1 MSVYAG
7 FVDAGFLHAE
17 GARSLKIERGEAR
30 LDALGVV
37 EWFKQLR
44 ENGDDAI
51 SSVRNADFLRA
62 YWYDGA
68 LRPDHE
74 GYKKQSQY
82 FYALAETAGVQL
94 RLGNIA
100 ERRPSYEPHIRAAL
114 KQTASALGIGE
125 QEFFE
130 EFNQHWEFR
139 PERKQKGVDTLIALD
154 MVRFAGQKVFDT
166 AVLISGDQDLAG
178 AVQTTQDMGCRVVIA
193 TPGEGSVSKELKKLA
208 DEVIIFSQNDLKTM
222 VGKRK
227 PKASSLEN
235 SKNR

>member
-7 FVDAGFLHAE
+7 FVDAGFLEAE
-17 GARSLKIERGEAR
+17 GARKLKLKRGEAR

-51 SSVRNADFLRA
+51 SSVSHAEFLRA

-68 LRPDHE
+68 FRPDHK

-82 FYALAETAGVQL
+82 FDALATTAGVQM

-100 ERRPSYEPHIRAAL
+100 ERSPSYEPELRAAL
-114 KQTASALGIGE
+114 KRTAGALGIGE

-130 EFNQHWEFR
+130 EFSQHWKFL

-154 MVRFAGQKVFDT
+154 MVRFASQKVFDI

-178 AVQTTQDMGCRVVIA
+178 AVQTTQDMGRRVVIA
-193 TPGEGSVSKELKKLA
+193 TPNEGSVSKELKKLA
-208 DEVIIFSQNDLKTM
+208 DAVITLDKKDLQKM
-222 VGKRK
+222 IVKR
-227 PKASSLEN
+227 P
-235 SKNR
+235 

>member
-17 GARSLKIERGEAR
+17 GARSQKIERGEAR

-44 ENGDDAI
+44 ESGDDAI
-51 SSVRNADFLRA
+51 SGLRNADFLRA

-68 LRPDHE
+68 LRPDQE

-100 ERRPSYEPHIRAAL
+100 ERRPSYDRI
-114 KQTASALGIGE
+114 SATLS
-125 QEFFE
+125 
-130 EFNQHWEFR
+130 
-139 PERKQKGVDTLIALD
+139 RKL
-154 MVRFAGQKVFDT
+154 
-166 AVLISGDQDLAG
+166 LARWG
-178 AVQTTQDMGCRVVIA
+178 
-193 TPGEGSVSKELKKLA
+193 
-208 DEVIIFSQNDLKTM
+208 
-222 VGKRK
+222 
-227 PKASSLEN
+227 
-235 SKNR
+235 

>member
-7 FVDAGFLHAE
+7 FVDAGFLHAA
-17 GARSLKIERGEAR
+17 GARRLKTEKKKVR

-51 SSVRNADFLRA
+51 SSVRQAEFLRA
-62 YWYDGA
+62 YWYDGV
-68 LRPDHE
+68 LRPDQE
-74 GYKKQSQY
+74 GYERQSQY

-94 RLGNIA
+94 RLGKIA
-100 ERRPSYEPHIRAAL
+100 ERRPSYERHIRNAL
-114 KQTASALGIGE
+114 KKTAGALGIGE

-130 EFNQHWEFR
+130 EFNRHWKFL

-154 MVRFAGQKVFDT
+154 MVRFASQKVFDT

-178 AVQTTQDMGCRVVIA
+178 AVQTTQDMGRRVVIA
-193 TPGEGSVSKELKKLA
+193 TPNEGSVSKELKNLA
-208 DEVIIFSQNDLKTM
+208 DAVITLDEKDLQKMIVKRPEND
-222 VGKRK
+222 
-227 PKASSLEN
+227 
-235 SKNR
+235 

>member
-1 MSVYAG
+1 MSVFAG
-7 FVDAGFLHAE
+7 FVDAGFLHAA
-17 GARSLKIERGEAR
+17 GARSLKAKRDETR
-30 LDALGVV
+30 LVALGVV

-51 SSVRNADFLRA
+51 SSVRNAEFLRA

-68 LRPDHE
+68 FRPDRK
-74 GYKKQSQY
+74 GYQKQSQY
-82 FYALAETAGVQL
+82 FDALATTAGVRL

-100 ERRPSYEPHIRAAL
+100 ERAPSYEPHLRAAL
-114 KQTASALGIGE
+114 KQTARALDIGE

-130 EFNQHWEFR
+130 EFNKHWEFR
-139 PERKQKGVDTLIALD
+139 PETKQKGVDTLIALD

-193 TPGEGSVSKELKKLA
+193 TPYEYSVSKELKKLA
-208 DEVIIFSQNDLKTM
+208 DAVIVLSQNDLKMM
-222 VGKRK
+222 VDKRK
-227 PKASSLEN
+227 PKAGSPR
-235 SKNR
+235 K

>member
-51 SSVRNADFLRA
+51 SGVRNADFLRA

-68 LRPDHE
+68 LRPDQE

-82 FYALAETAGVQL
+82 FYALTETAGVQL

-100 ERRPSYEPHIRAAL
+100 EWRPSYEPHLREAL
-114 KQTASALGIGE
+114 KKTARALEIGE

-154 MVRFAGQKVFDT
+154 MVRFASQKVFDT
-166 AVLISGDQDLAG
+166 AVLISGDQDLAD
-178 AVQTTQDMGCRVVIA
+178 AVQTIQDMGCRVVIA
-193 TPGEGSVSKELKKLA
+193 TPSEGSVSKELKKLA
-208 DEVIIFSQNDLKTM
+208 DAVIVLNQKDLETM

-227 PKASSLEN
+227 PKI
-235 SKNR
+235 

>member
-1 MSVYAG
+1 MSTYAG
-7 FVDAGFLHAE
+7 FVDAGFLHAA
-17 GARSLKIERGEAR
+17 GARSLKTKRRETR
-30 LDALGVV
+30 LVALGVV

-62 YWYDGA
+62 YWYDGV
-68 LRPDHE
+68 LRPDQE

-82 FYALAETAGVQL
+82 FDALAATAGVQM

-100 ERRPSYEPHIRAAL
+100 ERKPSYKQALCTAL
-114 KQTASALGIGE
+114 KKTAGTLGIDEG
-125 QEFFE
+125 EFFE

-139 PERKQKGVDTLIALD
+139 PDWKQKGVDTLIALD
-154 MVRFAGQKVFDT
+154 MVRFASQKVFDT

-193 TPGEGSVSKELKKLA
+193 TPDGRSVSGELKKLA
-208 DEVIIFSQNDLKTM
+208 DTVIVISRNDLKTI
-222 VGKRK
+222 VEKRK
-227 PKASSLEN
+227 PKASSPR
-235 SKNR
+235 K

>member
-7 FVDAGFLHAE
+7 FVDAGFLQAE
-17 GARSLKIERGEAR
+17 GARNLKLGRGAAR

-37 EWFKQLR
+37 KWFKQLR

-51 SSVRNADFLRA
+51 SSVRHAEFLRA

-68 LRPDHE
+68 FRPDHE
-74 GYKKQSQY
+74 GYKRQSKY
-82 FYALAETAGVQL
+82 FDALAATPGVQM
-94 RLGNIA
+94 RLGNIT
-100 ERRPSYEPHIRAAL
+100 ERNPSYEPHLRAAL
-114 KQTASALGIGE
+114 MRTASRLGIDE

-139 PERKQKGVDTLIALD
+139 RERKQKGVDTLIALD

-193 TPGEGSVSKELKKLA
+193 TPDERSVAKELRELA
-208 DEVIIFSQNDLKTM
+208 DEVVRISQEDLKSM

-227 PKASSLEN
+227 PKS
-235 SKNR
+235 

>member
-7 FVDAGFLHAE
+7 FVDAGYLEAE
-17 GARSLKIERGEAR
+17 GARKLKIKRGEAR

-51 SSVRNADFLRA
+51 SSVSHAEFLRA

-68 LRPDHE
+68 FRPDHK

-82 FYALAETAGVQL
+82 FDALATTAGVQM

-100 ERRPSYEPHIRAAL
+100 ERSPSYEPELRAAL
-114 KQTASALGIGE
+114 KRTAGALGIGE

-130 EFNQHWEFR
+130 EFNQHWKFL

-154 MVRFAGQKVFDT
+154 MVRFASQKVFDT

-193 TPGEGSVSKELKKLA
+193 TPSSGSVSNDLKKLA
-208 DEVIIFSQNDLKTM
+208 DAVIVISQEDLETM
-222 VGKRK
+222 VAKRK
-227 PKASSLEN
+227 LKG
-235 SKNR
+235 